1 MRTIVLSISMLLAGF
16 ISQAQ
21 SHPSIML
28 TQQNIAAVRRGVA
41 EFPVMASSFKTV
53 KKDADKALKSGI
65 DVPTPA
71 DGGGG
76 VTHEKHKK
84 NYQQALACGIAY
96 QVTKDERYAN
106 YVKELLLQYAA
117 VYNTWGRH
125 PKRKQEPGGRIF
137 WQNLNDCVWQVY
149 MIQSYDCVY
158 NAISATDRKKIE
170 DDLFASVVKE
180 LSVVNGSIFNK
191 VHNHGT
197 WSVAAVGMTGY
208 VTGKKE
214 WVQQALH
221 GTKLDDKGGFL
232 AQLNQ
237 LFSPDGYYAEGPYY
251 QRYAI
256 LPFMLFAKTIHQF
269 EPGFKIY
276 DYRNGLLKKA
286 VNTALQCTYTNKVFF
301 PLNDAIKDKTYETE
315 EMVYAVD
322 IAYSDMQAGD
332 DLLDIA
338 QQQDRVIISDAGLT
352 VAKAIAA
359 GKTKPFAYKPQ
370 WINDGADG
378 KGGGIGIL
386 RSGSNSNQLCVVMK
400 AGTQGMGHG
409 HFDRLNL
416 LVYDNNGEVFSDYG
430 AVRFLNVE
438 TKNGGN
444 YTKENDTW
452 GKQTVAHNTI
462 VVDEKS
468 HFNNDEK
475 VGEEHTPSLVNF
487 TVNNRYQVVSAE
499 EKNAYRGTDLW
510 RTAILF
516 TPDEEEQ
523 TILIDIFAVNSQQPH
538 QYDLPFWYQGH
549 ITDLGF
555 TAEMNKKQ
563 LPALGNSDGYQHI
576 WLNGNGIPG
585 KGKPYITVLNNRKFY
600 TTSFVTDTATRV
612 KLVTL
617 GADDPNLNL
626 RNEKAFIL
634 TQPAATNHTFISIT
648 EPHGKNNTIA
658 EVTTGAKAQVKDL
671 KLISATKESVQFQ
684 FDYKKKKY
692 TITIR
697 RNEPNSFLVI
707 E

>member
-1 MRTIVLSISMLLAGF
+1 MKTFFLSISLVMAG
-16 ISQAQ
+16 ITAGAQ

-28 TQQNIAAVRRGVA
+28 TQKNIEAVRKGID
-41 EFPVMASSFKTV
+41 EYPIMASSYKTV

-96 QVTKDERYAN
+96 QVSKEERYAK
-106 YVKELLLQYAA
+106 YVRDLLLEYAKQ
-117 VYNTWGRH
+117 YNTWGRH
-125 PKRKQEPGGRIF
+125 PKRKQEPGGKIF

-149 MIQSYDCVY
+149 MIQAYDCVY
-158 NAISATDRKKIE
+158 NALSATDRKKIE
-170 DDLFASVVKE
+170 NDLFASVVKE
-180 LSVVNGSIFNK
+180 LSEVNGSIFNK

-208 VTGKKE
+208 VCGKQE
-214 WVQQALH
+214 WVNAALH
-221 GTKLDDKGGFL
+221 GSKLDDKGGFL

-256 LPFMLFAKTIHQF
+256 LPFMIFAKAIHQYD
-269 EPGFKIY
+269 PKLGIY
-276 DYRNGLLKKA
+276 DFRNKLLKKA
-286 VNTALQCTYTNKVFF
+286 VSTALQCTYTNKVFF

-338 QQQDRVIISDAGLT
+338 QQQDRVIISDAGVE
-352 VAKAIAA
+352 VAEAIAA
-359 GKTKPFAYKPQ
+359 GKTKPFAYKPA

-386 RSGSNSNQLCVVMK
+386 RSGANADQLCVVMK

-416 LVYDNNGEVFSDYG
+416 LVYDNNTEVFSDYG

-452 GKQTVAHNTI
+452 GKQTIAHNTI
-462 VVDEKS
+462 VVDEQS
-468 HFNNDEK
+468 HFNGNEET
-475 VGEEHTPSLVNF
+475 GEEHTPSLVNF
-487 TVNNRYQVVSAE
+487 TANAQFQVVSAE
-499 EKNAYRGTDLW
+499 EQHAYKGVTLW
-510 RTAILF
+510 RTAIVF
-516 TPDEEEQ
+516 TPEGSDKA
-523 TILIDIFAVNSQQPH
+523 LLLDVFSVSSDKPH

-549 ITDLGF
+549 ITDLPF
-555 TAEMNKKQ
+555 PAEMNSKQ
-563 LPALGNSDGYQHI
+563 LPALGGSNGYQHL
-576 WLNGNGIPG
+576 WLNGTGNPS
-585 KGKPYITVLNNRKFY
+585 KGKSYITVLNNRRFY
-600 TTSFVTDTATRV
+600 TISFLADTSTRV

-617 GADDPNLNL
+617 GAQDPSLNL

-634 TQPAATNHTFISIT
+634 TQPAAANHTFISIT
-648 EPHGKNNTIA
+648 EPHGRNNTIA
-658 EVTTGAKAQVKDL
+658 EVTTGASAAVQQL
-671 KLISATKESVQFQ
+671 QLISSTPDNVQFR
-684 FDYKKKKY
+684 FSYKKKTY
-692 TITIR
+692 TISIR
-697 RNEPNSFLVI
+697 KNDPKSFLVI

>member
-1 MRTIVLSISMLLAGF
+1 MLAGSV
-16 ISQAQ
+16 SQAQ

-28 TQQNIAAVRRGVA
+28 TQQNINAVRRGVE
-41 EFPVMASSFKTV
+41 EFPVMASSFRTV

-65 DVPTPA
+65 EVPTPA

-84 NYQQALACGIAY
+84 NYQQALACGIAF
-96 QVTKDERYAN
+96 QVTKDERYAR

-125 PKRKQEPGGRIF
+125 PKRKQEPGGKIF

-149 MIQSYDCVY
+149 MIQAYDCVY
-158 NAISATDRKKIE
+158 NTVSATERNKIE
-170 DDLFASVVKE
+170 NDLFAPVVKE
-180 LSVVNGSIFNK
+180 LSEVNGSIFNK

-208 VTGKKE
+208 VCGKKE
-214 WVQQALH
+214 WVQQSLH

-256 LPFMLFAKTIHQF
+256 LPFMLFAKAIHQY
-269 EPGFKIY
+269 EPGFRIY
-276 DYRNGLLKKA
+276 DFRNGLLKKA
-286 VNTALQCTYTNKVFF
+286 VNTALQCTYTNRVFF

-338 QQQDRVIISDAGLT
+338 QQQDRVIISDAGLQ

-370 WINDGADG
+370 WINDGANG

-386 RSGSNSNQLCVVMK
+386 RSGPNSNQLCVVMK

-452 GKQTVAHNTI
+452 GKQTVAHNTV
-462 VVDEKS
+462 VVDERS
-468 HFNNDEK
+468 HFNSNEK
-475 VGEEHTPSLVNF
+475 LGEEHTPALVNF

-499 EKNAYRGTDLW
+499 EKNAYKGTDLW

-516 TPDEEEQ
+516 TPDEAEQ
-523 TILIDIFAVNSQQPH
+523 ALLIDVFAVNSGQAH
-538 QYDLPFWYQGH
+538 QYELPFWYQGH
-549 ITDLGF
+549 ITDMGF
-555 TAEMNKKQ
+555 NADIHRKQ
-563 LPALGNSDGYQHI
+563 LQALGTSDGYQHI
-576 WLNGNGIPG
+576 WLNGTGVPAN
-585 KGKPYITVLNNRKFY
+585 GKPYITVMNNRKFY
-600 TTSFVTDTATRV
+600 TTTFWADTTTRV

-617 GADDPNLNL
+617 GAEDPHLNL

-634 TQPAATNHTFISIT
+634 TQPSAANHTFISIT
-648 EPHGKNNTIA
+648 EPHGRNNTIA
-658 EVTTGAKAQVKDL
+658 EVTTGAKAQVKEL
-671 KLISATKESVQFQ
+671 KLIAASGENIRFQ
-684 FDYKKKKY
+684 FEYKKKKY
-692 TITIR
+692 TISIR
-697 RNEPNSFLVI
+697 RNDPTSFLVL